1 ELLTAGV
8 ASAAIAPRAMKYI
21 KALDKAAEAV
31 NVGRGLATAERLG
44 QLGNAAN
51 LTRQL
56 ATGAAWEASVEARHG
71 AIELKNNMYND
82 ALQEYGVS
90 DISQLPENVVNDIE
104 DRASNAGLFTFLTN
118 MALVGSSNMMQ
129 FPKIFGAG
137 YNTSKKAAD
146 RIVREAGEYVDTVL
160 PTSRTGRI
168 TRDITTA
175 LKNPF

>member
-1 ELLTAGV
+1 
-8 ASAAIAPRAMKYI
+8 
-21 KALDKAAEAV
+21 
-31 NVGRGLATAERLG
+31 
-44 QLGNAAN
+44 
-51 LTRQL
+51 
-56 ATGAAWEASVEARHG
+56 
-71 AIELKNNMYND
+71 YND

-104 DRASNAGLFTFLTN
+104 DRASNAGLFTFLAN

-146 RIVREAGEYVDTVL
+146 RIVREAGEYIDTAL

-168 TRDITTA
+168 TRDVTTA
-175 LKNPF
+175 LKNPFLEGVVEEGGQGVISGTANTFWDRKNDDE